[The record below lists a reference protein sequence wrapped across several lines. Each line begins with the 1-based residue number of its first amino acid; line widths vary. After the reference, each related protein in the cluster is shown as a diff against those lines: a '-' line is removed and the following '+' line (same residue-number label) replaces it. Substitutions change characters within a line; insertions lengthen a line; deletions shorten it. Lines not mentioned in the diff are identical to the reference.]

1 MHCAHKEWNER
12 GSSAPQS
19 WPGIN
24 LPCCSTR
31 SESREHPGWA
41 YQRKYQSGVPHR
53 GARLLSLG
61 SRHSDCGSM
70 VCDIGQPH
78 IQRLHSQPRLITAGG
93 AMAMKL
99 SGASDSTIM
108 RVGRWSSLT
117 YLTYIIYPF
126 ANRSTD
132 GWGGMKDV
140 NGFHIS
146 KCRVI
151 NRVRQLNEV
160 GRRH

>member
-1 MHCAHKEWNER
+1 
-12 GSSAPQS
+12 
-19 WPGIN
+19 
-24 LPCCSTR
+24 
-31 SESREHPGWA
+31 
-41 YQRKYQSGVPHR
+41 
-53 GARLLSLG
+53 
-61 SRHSDCGSM
+61 
-70 VCDIGQPH
+70 
-78 IQRLHSQPRLITAGG
+78 
-93 AMAMKL
+93 MAMKL